1 MKKKFL
7 VLLFALLSY
16 VPVHGYAD
24 QPASEKSVRELM
36 VLMGSGNLGVQT
48 MQAMLPTLK
57 RLVPQAPEAFWVE
70 FMKEVNPE
78 DLVNLVVPLY
88 QKHLTEED
96 VQATLAFYRS
106 PAGTRLVQALPAIMQ
121 ESIPVGQKWGRT
133 MALRAIQA
141 AQTAKSKPPAP

>member
-1 MKKKFL
+1 MKAKFL
-7 VLLFALLSY
+7 SIVMLALFSVAPITGS
-16 VPVHGYAD
+16 AE
-24 QPASEKSVRELM
+24 PASEKSVRELM

-48 MQAMLPTLK
+48 MQSMLPTLK

-78 DLVNLVVPLY
+78 DLVNLIVPLY

-133 MALRAIQA
+133 MALRAIQV